1 VEAYLEKVKAETD
14 ADRKEMK
21 SWLDETK
28 ASLEKWGVNPEDEF
42 CSGA

>member
-1 VEAYLEKVKAETD
+1 
-14 ADRKEMK
+14 MK

-42 CSGA
+42 CSGAWGSPSGKEEMVVCW